1 MTRVLIF
8 GGKTGWIGGLM
19 YDLIE
24 NTGEFLYR
32 TLVTNRIEHWRARFQ
47 ATDSDFCRYDSQP
60 RSG

>member
-1 MTRVLIF
+1 
-8 GGKTGWIGGLM
+8 M